1 MSRNDQPSLSQYFG
15 SNENSEDRTDFSKEV
30 TEATAEIIN
39 LKLADGK
46 KIIAKNEPEVC
57 RLFSEPTPQ
66 ARDPTAA
73 FFDLIGSN
81 QNTGT
86 NGIISDLGLPT
97 NNEESYSSSRLA
109 IGSEADR
116 RRDAWISSEK
126 TRQCLIAAATASPG
140 TYFPNREMLT
150 MPGVL
155 LEEELGDAVG
165 EAVSMCLG
173 EAEAAQ
179 RRVLSA
185 SDVTQ
190 DERGLRELVQAGA
203 YRAAINL
210 TARLLTIYGQGIGR
224 AGHPSKHSPH
234 SLQLWFTR
242 IALLVKT
249 KAYGVASMEAEAFG
263 HLDKP
268 DLYYQFYP
276 EMYGGRLGSI
286 ASFSFRLLLAELP
299 MHCGKPKDSVTRLFN
314 TLATVRQILTNLR
327 KGLCEDGSPMELG
340 ESDRSDSLRLWIGRE
355 VRVMHSIINCAL
367 VLKDYELAMDL
378 LGQLC
383 ERDGAPRHA
392 LLSALGR
399 LHLQLGDVSGAEVCF
414 NEAAEVKGATPGV
427 RELVD
432 RGLLCIA
439 QSAFD
444 EAYTYFQKASLLE
457 SSNVMI
463 LNNMGVCLLYGGHLK
478 EAIQVLESAITSNP
492 VHALH
497 ESLLLNLCT
506 LYDMESSKGR
516 LKKFALLRQISRYQ
530 ADAPATILEKLYG

>member
-1 MSRNDQPSLSQYFG
+1 MSQETPSLSQYFG
-15 SNENSEDRTDFSKEV
+15 SNENIEDTIDFSQQLN
-30 TEATAEIIN
+30 EAAGQINN
-39 LKLADGK
+39 LKIEDNLSINK
-46 KIIAKNEPEVC
+46 SEPEVC
-57 RLFSEPTPQ
+57 RIFSDTPPIQ
-66 ARDPTAA
+66 TKYSTEA
-73 FFDLIGSN
+73 FFDLIGNSV
-81 QNTGT
+81 QNSGT
-86 NGIISDLGLPT
+86 KEIISNLGLSST
-97 NNEESYSSSRLA
+97 TEESYSSSRLI
-109 IGSEADR
+109 IGTEGDR
-116 RRDAWISSEK
+116 RKDAWIPSEK
-126 TRQCLIAAATASPG
+126 TRQCLIAAATATPG
-140 TYFPNREMLT
+140 TYFSQREMLT

-165 EAVSMCLG
+165 EAVTMCLG

-179 RRVLSA
+179 RRVLNA

-210 TARLLTIYGQGIGR
+210 TARLLTIYGQGRGR

-249 KAYGVASMEAEAFG
+249 KAFNVASAEAEPFG
-263 HLDKP
+263 HFDKP
-268 DLYYQFYP
+268 DMYFQFYP
-276 EMYGGRLGSI
+276 DMYGGRPGSM

-299 MHCGKPKDSVTRLFN
+299 MHCSKAKESIMRLFN
-314 TLATVRQILTNLR
+314 ILATIRKILENLKR
-327 KGLCEDGSPMELG
+327 GQCEDGNPMELT
-340 ESDRSDSLRLWIGRE
+340 ENDRSDSMRLWTGRE
-355 VRVMHSIINCAL
+355 VRVIHSIINCAL
-367 VLKDYELAMDL
+367 VVRDYELAMDL

-399 LHLQLGDVSGAEVCF
+399 LHLQMGNISGAEVCF
-414 NEAAEVKGATPGV
+414 KEASEMIDGPPAV

-432 RGLLCIA
+432 RGLLSIA

-444 EAYTYFQKASLLE
+444 EAYISFQQASHLE
-457 SSNVMI
+457 PSNVMI

-478 EAIQVLESAITSNP
+478 EAIQVLESAIAANP
-492 VHALH
+492 VHALN

-516 LKKFALLRQISRYQ
+516 MKKFALLRQISRYQ
-530 ADAPATILEKLYG
+530 ADAPTMILEKLYG